1 MNKGILVPDAGPRK
15 GGRESGSNHDSR
27 ITIHA
32 VIAALAL
39 GLICTAAGAQQ
50 YPSRPVRFIVPQ
62 AAGGGVDIMA
72 RAVAQKLT
80 ETWGQQVIVDNRPG
94 ANGIIGIEPVVKA
107 KPDGYTL
114 SAAFTSVLTINPH
127 VYKSLPYDPVRDF
140 SPITQTVTNT
150 MVLVVH
156 PSLPVRTVKDLVA
169 LARSRPGE
177 LNYGSFGVGNLT
189 HLAGEL
195 LSAEARIKMVH
206 VPYKGETPALTDLI
220 GGQVVLLSAVS
231 SAAAPHIKAGRMRL
245 IATGGARRARA
256 WPDTP
261 SMAEAGYPNATVTGW
276 NGFLAPAGTPRE
288 IVEKIQRDSAKHL
301 LSTELRDRLAALG
314 ADPVGSTPD
323 QFAAF
328 IRSETEKFAR
338 AARTAGIYHSQ

>member
-1 MNKGILVPDAGPRK
+1 MTTFRLSTSVFRLAAA
-15 GGRESGSNHDSR
+15 
-27 ITIHA
+27 A
-32 VIAALAL
+32 VLT
-39 GLICTAAGAQQ
+39 LICAVAAAQP
-50 YPSRPVRFIVPQ
+50 YPNRPVRIVVPQ

-80 ETWGQQVIVDNRPG
+80 ESWGQQVIVDNRPG
-94 ANGIIGIEPVVKA
+94 ANGIIGIEPVVKS

-127 VYKSLPYDPVRDF
+127 VYKALPYHPVRDF
-140 SPITQTVTNT
+140 APITQTVTNT

-156 PSLPVRTVKDLVA
+156 PSLPVRSVKELVA
-169 LARSRPGE
+169 LARTRPGE
-177 LNYGSFGVGNLT
+177 INYGSFGVGNLT

-195 LSAEARIKMVH
+195 LSTEARIKMVH
-206 VPYKGETPALTDLI
+206 VPYKGETPAITELI

-231 SAAAPHIKAGRMRL
+231 SAAAPHIKSGRARL
-245 IATGGARRARA
+245 IATGGEKRSPA

-276 NGFLAPAGTPRE
+276 NGFLAPAGTARE

-301 LSTELRDRLAALG
+301 LSGELRDRLSALG
-314 ADPVGSTPD
+314 AEPVGSTPD
-323 QFAAF
+323 QFTAF
-328 IRSETEKFAR
+328 IKSETEKFAR
-338 AARTAGIYHSQ
+338 AAKAAGIYHSQ

>member
-1 MNKGILVPDAGPRK
+1 MKTFRHSPFAIRLGC
-15 GGRESGSNHDSR
+15 
-27 ITIHA
+27 
-32 VIAALAL
+32 AAAMAL
-39 GLICTAAGAQQ
+39 GCATAAAQP
-50 YPSRPVRFIVPQ
+50 YPTRPVRIIVPQ

-94 ANGIIGIEPVVKA
+94 ANGIIGIEPVVKS

-127 VYKSLPYDPVRDF
+127 VYKALPYDPVRDF

-169 LARSRPGE
+169 LARARPGE

-195 LSAEARIKMVH
+195 LSAEAKIKMVH
-206 VPYKGETPALTDLI
+206 VPYKGETPAITELI

-245 IATGGARRARA
+245 IATGGDKRAPA

-276 NGFLAPAGTPRE
+276 NGFLAAAGTPRE

-301 LSTELRDRLAALG
+301 LSGELRDRLAALG

-323 QFAAF
+323 QFAAL
-328 IRSETEKFAR
+328 IKSETEKFAR
-338 AARTAGIYHSQ
+338 AARAAGIYQSQ

>member
-1 MNKGILVPDAGPRK
+1 MTTFRLSTSVFRLAAA
-15 GGRESGSNHDSR
+15 
-27 ITIHA
+27 A
-32 VIAALAL
+32 VLT
-39 GLICTAAGAQQ
+39 LICAVAAAQP
-50 YPSRPVRFIVPQ
+50 YPNRPVRIVVPQ

-80 ETWGQQVIVDNRPG
+80 ESWGQQVIVDNRPG
-94 ANGIIGIEPVVKA
+94 ANGIIGIEPVVKS

-127 VYKSLPYDPVRDF
+127 VYKALPYHPVRDF
-140 SPITQTVTNT
+140 APITQTVTNT

-156 PSLPVRTVKDLVA
+156 PSLPVRSVKELVA
-169 LARSRPGE
+169 LARTRPGE
-177 LNYGSFGVGNLT
+177 INYGSFGVGNLT

-195 LSAEARIKMVH
+195 LSTEARIKMVH
-206 VPYKGETPALTDLI
+206 VPYKGETPAITELI

-231 SAAAPHIKAGRMRL
+231 SAAAPHIKSGRARL
-245 IATGGARRARA
+245 IATGGEKRSPA

-276 NGFLAPAGTPRE
+276 NGFLAPAGTARE

-301 LSTELRDRLAALG
+301 LSGELRDRLSALG
-314 ADPVGSTPD
+314 AEPVGSTPD
-323 QFAAF
+323 QFTAF
-328 IRSETEKFAR
+328 IKSETEKFAR
-338 AARTAGIYHSQ
+338 AAKSAGIYQSQ

>member
-1 MNKGILVPDAGPRK
+1 MKPFRLPTVHRAHK
-15 GGRESGSNHDSR
+15 AR
-27 ITIHA
+27 INQTLA
-32 VIAALAL
+32 FRLGTAAAALCFCAV
-39 GLICTAAGAQQ
+39 AAAQP
-50 YPSRPVRFIVPQ
+50 YPSRPVRIIVPQ

-94 ANGIIGIEPVVKA
+94 ANGIIGIEPVVKS

-114 SAAFTSVLTINPH
+114 SGVFTSVLTINPH
-127 VYKSLPYDPVRDF
+127 VYKALPYHPLRDF
-140 SPITQTVTNT
+140 APITQTVTNT

-156 PSLPVRTVKDLVA
+156 PSLPVRSVKDLVA
-169 LARSRPGE
+169 LARARPGE

-195 LSAEARIKMVH
+195 LSAEARIKIVH
-206 VPYKGETPALTDLI
+206 VPYKGETPALIELI
-220 GGQVVLLSAVS
+220 GGQVVLMSAVS

-245 IATGGARRARA
+245 IATGGEKRSPA

-276 NGFLAPAGTPRE
+276 NGFLAPAGTPRD
-288 IVEKIQRDSAKHL
+288 IVEKIQRDSARHL
-301 LSTELRDRLAALG
+301 LSGELRERLSALG
-314 ADPVGSTPD
+314 AEPVGSTPD
-323 QFAAF
+323 QFSVF
-328 IRSETEKFAR
+328 IKSETEKFAR
-338 AARTAGIYHSQ
+338 AAKAAGIYLSQ